1 MKLLNWILAFVFLG
15 FFLTSG
21 LLIIADINNNY
32 SEFGVDMQQ
41 GQVNSSFNK
50 TLNSV
55 NQLYNIT
62 QDMNEQVV
70 GAELGEDAPSE
81 ASFKGAFSAVRST
94 RSLWGIFGNFIQ
106 EAAVALHIP
115 SFVLTF
121 LMIGVTVLV
130 LFSIIAVILRFIQ

>member
-1 MKLLNWILAFVFLG
+1 MKLLNWILAFIFLG

-21 LLIIADINNNY
+21 LLIIADINSNY
-32 SEFGVDMQQ
+32 AEFGVDMQQ
-41 GQVNSSFNK
+41 GEVNSSFNK
-50 TLNSV
+50 TIHSV

-70 GAELGEDAPSE
+70 GAELGEETPSE

-106 EAAVALHIP
+106 EASIALHIP
-115 SFVLTF
+115 GFVITF
-121 LMIGVTVLV
+121 LMIGMTVLV
-130 LFSIIAVILRFIQ
+130 LFAIIAVILRFIQ